1 MRAAGAADD
10 GAHLRRHLEERP
22 APPRRPPPMRP
33 RHDANSGG
41 SHAVQ
46 PVRGATVAPRCRR
59 TSGRNDQQ
67 SASLGAA
74 RPEERSS
81 GNPGTRSSERR
92 RPHDARG
99 DRTMSMT
106 STDAATGS
114 RDIKSHEKT
123 SFADLGKE
131 MWAYLTGK
139 GAAINYEFVDMVV
152 EVPRETGPDAPRAV
166 WRLNGTLRI
175 TTAENASQ
183 G

>member
-1 MRAAGAADD
+1 MPSTLSAA
-10 GAHLRRHLEERP
+10 RQWRP
-22 APPRRPPPMRP
+22 AVEEPAEGTTNCPHPCAPVVRKRGHQARDRR
-33 RHDANSGG
+33 NSGG
-41 SHAVQ
+41 
-46 PVRGATVAPRCRR
+46 
-59 TSGRNDQQ
+59 
-67 SASLGAA
+67 
-74 RPEERSS
+74 
-81 GNPGTRSSERR
+81 
-92 RPHDARG
+92 PHDARG

-114 RDIKSHEKT
+114 RDIQSHEKT

-131 MWAYLTGK
+131 MGAYLTGK
-139 GAAINYEFVDMVV
+139 GAAINYEFVDMTV